1 MAFYAHLA
9 LQNHN
14 ILPSDFMALP
24 VADRAFIIASDLAQ
38 SEAIKSKTKAV
49 KR

>member
-1 MAFYAHLA
+1 MGFFAHLA

-24 VADRAFIIASDLAQ
+24 VSDRAFIIASDLVN
-38 SEAIKSKTKAV
+38 SEAV
-49 KR
+49 KRRTKM